1 MPSKSQALAEF
12 GTSLAYNDIPE
23 TVRGQAVGAIL
34 DTVGVSIFG
43 STLPWSRIVI
53 DYAVAYGAGGT
64 STILGTSHRV
74 VAPFAALANGA
85 LGHAFEMDNLRQPS
99 AGVHSG
105 STLGP
110 ALFAVGEEVEANG
123 KDLITAFVA
132 GCEIMS
138 RIGDAAGNT
147 AEKLGFHSP
156 GLTGVFGSTVVA
168 GRLLGL
174 DAGQMAQAFGI
185 AGSLCSGLLAFSK
198 AGNGGTVKR
207 LHTGRASEGGVLA
220 ARLAKGGFEGP
231 DVILEGKFGFF
242 DAFTREPRMEKL
254 LAGLGSQWETLRI
267 CVKCYS
273 CHVTAHTPV
282 QALENLRAEH
292 GFAAE
297 DVAEIHIATSEKVLS
312 HHNITRPTDIGTA
325 QYSLPFCI
333 ATALYRDPKE
343 PASFLDNPH
352 EDPAII
358 DMAQRVHLTLNP
370 ASEPPGPAW
379 ATVLT
384 VVLKDGRRLTIERS
398 DFRGAP
404 SNPMSAEEL
413 DAKFL
418 TLSSDVVPDAPGLLR
433 RLRGLEDI
441 GNVRGLFG

>member
-12 GTSLAYNDIPE
+12 GTSLTYNDIPE

-53 DYAVAYGAGGT
+53 DYALAYGAGGT

-110 ALFAVGEEVEANG
+110 ALFAVGEEVEASG

-138 RIGDAAGNT
+138 CIGDAAGNT

-185 AGSLCSGLLAFSK
+185 AGSLCSGLLGLFQGRQWRHGEAAAHRPCLGRRRARRAPRQGWLRG
-198 AGNGGTVKR
+198 AG
-207 LHTGRASEGGVLA
+207 
-220 ARLAKGGFEGP
+220 
-231 DVILEGKFGFF
+231 
-242 DAFTREPRMEKL
+242 
-254 LAGLGSQWETLRI
+254 
-267 CVKCYS
+267 
-273 CHVTAHTPV
+273 
-282 QALENLRAEH
+282 
-292 GFAAE
+292 
-297 DVAEIHIATSEKVLS
+297 
-312 HHNITRPTDIGTA
+312 
-325 QYSLPFCI
+325 
-333 ATALYRDPKE
+333 RDP
-343 PASFLDNPH
+343 
-352 EDPAII
+352 
-358 DMAQRVHLTLNP
+358 
-370 ASEPPGPAW
+370 
-379 ATVLT
+379 
-384 VVLKDGRRLTIERS
+384 
-398 DFRGAP
+398 RGQ
-404 SNPMSAEEL
+404 
-413 DAKFL
+413 
-418 TLSSDVVPDAPGLLR
+418 VRLLR
-433 RLRGLEDI
+433 RLHPRAADGEAAGRPRQPVGDFEDLREMLFVPCHRAHAGAGAGESAGRARLRRGGCGRDPYRHQREGAEPPQHHPAERYRHGAVQPAVLHRHRALSRPE
-441 GNVRGLFG
+441 GAGLVPRQSARGSRHHRHGAARCA